1 MNEITRNALVSIARE
16 MVAKKQTGSLLLSV
30 RHDHARRSAI
40 IAIDNGKIIS
50 LSYGV
55 KRGMAA
61 LPLLQ
66 AIDTCSCKFNEMV
79 LGRPIIDLLE
89 TNALLDA
96 IQSSQLVIPQSI
108 KPSSEFTSGS
118 GFNQIKAIE
127 ILEQQLTLIIG
138 PVASMIL
145 DDALEELGE
154 ITNINQFKKLV
165 KFVANDALEGQER
178 TKFPMDVLNKVIK

>member
-30 RHDHARRSAI
+30 RHEHARRSAI

-79 LGRPIIDLLE
+79 LGRPIADLLE

-96 IQSSQLVIPQSI
+96 IQSNQLVIPQSI
-108 KPSSEFTSGS
+108 NPSSEFTS

-154 ITNINQFKKLV
+154 ASNINQFKKLV
-165 KFVANDALEGQER
+165 KFVANDALEGEER
-178 TKFPMDVLNKVIK
+178 TKFPMDVLNKVIN